1 MEKKYILFDLD
12 GTLTD
17 SFEGIT
23 KSVQY
28 ALLHYDIKVDDL
40 EELRKFI
47 GPPLIDSF
55 KAFYNFNEE
64 ESKKVVEKYRERF
77 SKTGIFEN
85 RVYDG
90 IYELLEKLKAENK
103 ILIVATSKPKIF
115 ADRII
120 KHFNLDK
127 YFDDVCGSNLDGTL
141 NDKSEVIA
149 FAIKNNKIKNLE
161 QVIMIGDRKH
171 DIIGAKQNGIES
183 VGVLYGYGSLE
194 ELTNEHA
201 DYIANDVLELG
212 KILLDK

>member
-1 MEKKYILFDLD
+1 MKKKYVLFDLD

-28 ALLHYDIKVDDL
+28 ALRHYNIEVDNL

-47 GPPLIDSF
+47 GPPLVDSF
-55 KAFYNFNEE
+55 KAFYNFNDE
-64 ESKKVVEKYRERF
+64 ESKKAVEKYRERF

-90 IYELLEKLKAENK
+90 IYELLEELKAENK

-127 YFDDVCGSNLDGTL
+127 YFDDICGSNLDGTL
-141 NDKSEVIA
+141 NNKSEVIA
-149 FAIKNNKIKNLE
+149 FAIKNNKIKNLN
-161 QVIMIGDRKH
+161 QVIMSGDRKH

-183 VGVLYGYGSLE
+183 VGVLYGYGNLE

-201 DYIANDVLELG
+201 DYIAHDVSELG
-212 KILLDK
+212 KIILDK